1 MEFDIGTLFYI
12 LITIIAIVA
21 SVLGK
26 KKKPAEGQQSSDEES
41 GPFGFFS
48 KLEEQINGMADDT
61 REGVQQV
68 AEDVIPAEQRDD
80 QRILQDKDSYDW
92 QSASYDG
99 DSATSGDYYN
109 EFEGYYDSD
118 KQKSLDAIIE
128 EAERSTSDEAIQVI
142 EVEDISHPD
151 YFKIVEDF
159 DLGTAVIYSTI
170 INRKEY

>member
-12 LITIIAIVA
+12 LITIVAIVA

-26 KKKPAEGQQSSDEES
+26 KKKPADDEYSSDEES

-48 KLEEQINGMADDT
+48 KLEEQISGLADDA

-68 AEDVIPAEQRDD
+68 AEKVIPEEQPDD

-92 QSASYDG
+92 QSESYDG
-99 DSATSGDYYN
+99 DSANAGEYYN
-109 EFEGYYDSD
+109 EFQGYYDSE
-118 KQKSLDAIIE
+118 QQENLDAIIKE
-128 EAERSTSDEAIQVI
+128 VERSTSDDAIQVI
-142 EVEDISHPD
+142 EVEDLSHPD
-151 YFKIVEDF
+151 YFKIVDNF
-159 DLGTAVIYSTI
+159 DLGTAVIYSAI